1 MCWKPD
7 ESVRGSLLPLACQG
21 CVIAPDFFA
30 TGMDRLI
37 ETSVGRGMNNI
48 TVGQCAFTDL
58 DFADDVSLLAEVLE
72 LLVPAVEIFREA
84 ATPLGLE
91 LAENKCSEPASL
103 CICEHNVQRVDS
115 LVL

>member
-1 MCWKPD
+1 
-7 ESVRGSLLPLACQG
+7 
-21 CVIAPDFFA
+21 
-30 TGMDRLI
+30 MDRLI
-37 ETSVGRGMNNI
+37 ETSVGGGMNSI

-91 LAENKCSEPASL
+91 LAENNVPSLQVFASVNTMSNVWIHLSCSRDTHAQCHDTISNAES
-103 CICEHNVQRVDS
+103 
-115 LVL
+115 